1 MDYHFL
7 PCCLGNDRVKMAHYQ
22 DIKKHIRDL
31 FINQKLAVLS
41 TQQSGQPYTSLIAFV
56 GKDDL
61 KKIYFVTP
69 RTTRK
74 FANLSADS
82 RVAILINSSLNM
94 ESDFHEAISVTALGN
109 GKEISAAGK
118 DDILSLYLTKHPN
131 LEAFAT
137 SPTCALVEVAITTY
151 VMVKNFQHVMELH
164 IDP

>member
-1 MDYHFL
+1 MT
-7 PCCLGNDRVKMAHYQ
+7 HYQ
-22 DIKKHIRDL
+22 DIKKKIREL
-31 FINQKLAVLS
+31 FIDQKLAVLS
-41 TQQSGQPYTSLIAFV
+41 THHSGQPYASLIAFV
-56 GKDDL
+56 GKEDL
-61 KKIYFVTP
+61 KRIYFVTP

-94 ESDFHEAISVTALGN
+94 ESDFHEAVSVTALGN
-109 GKEISAAGK
+109 AKEINGTK
-118 DDILSLYLTKHPN
+118 NEEILSLYLTKHPY

-164 IDP
+164 IDQ